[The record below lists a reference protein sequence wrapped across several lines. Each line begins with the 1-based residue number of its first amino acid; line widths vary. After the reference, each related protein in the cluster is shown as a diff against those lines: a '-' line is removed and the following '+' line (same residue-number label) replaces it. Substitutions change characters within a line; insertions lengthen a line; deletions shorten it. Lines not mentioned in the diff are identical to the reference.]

1 MEDKTVKIVLGK
13 DGSVKVEASGFK
25 GGTCEDATA
34 FLDKIF
40 AVDKRK
46 HKASYYEHGD
56 TIINSLPSGL
66 CG

>member
-1 MEDKTVKIVLGK
+1 MDKKVQIVLGK
-13 DGSVKVEASGFK
+13 DGSIKVEASGFK
-25 GGTCEDATA
+25 GTSCEEATA

-46 HKASYYEHGD
+46 HKSSYYEEGE
-56 TIINSLPSGL
+56 TICNSLPSGL